1 MSMSMSLEKLLLMRA
16 AVRSPSRFDFAVEL
30 VLTGIKVGSI
40 RNVDYQ
46 DAKATLSRA
55 ADDAWKNQVSDPFF
69 SGGRWRLVSSFPKN
83 IDVLYGSAEVM
94 AKNLAARNI
103 QVNAIAPGYFPSKM
117 TAGIADEINNNALK
131 TTPMAR
137 WGSPEDMAGVALF
150 LGSKASGYL
159 CGATVTADGGYAT
172 TA

>member
-46 DAKATLSRA
+46 DVKATLSRA

-69 SGGRWRLVSSFPKN
+69 SGGRWRLVSSEGF
-83 IDVLYGSAEVM
+83 
-94 AKNLAARNI
+94 
-103 QVNAIAPGYFPSKM
+103 Q
-117 TAGIADEINNNALK
+117 
-131 TTPMAR
+131 
-137 WGSPEDMAGVALF
+137 
-150 LGSKASGYL
+150 
-159 CGATVTADGGYAT
+159 
-172 TA
+172 